1 MDTEFIGEHQVPPV
15 RAILPDLKDKVVLI
29 TGASTGI
36 GAAAALAFGRNGAKV
51 VINYR
56 SSHAEA
62 EQVAAEIEK
71 LGGTALLAQGDVTEP
86 DAAGRLVARTVSA
99 FGRLDV
105 LINNAGALIRRSP
118 VPEYTDEYL
127 DALLDL
133 NVKPVVRFVREGAV
147 QMRKQGGGVIIN
159 LSSIA
164 ARHGGGPGSVL
175 YAAAKG
181 FVAVATR
188 GWAKE
193 LARDRIRVNAVSP
206 GVILTPFHE
215 RYSTAEQ
222 LAAMQA
228 TVPMGRLGLAEECV
242 GAFLYLASEQMSGYV
257 TGQMLEV
264 NGGQY
269 MP

>member
-1 MDTEFIGEHQVPPV
+1 MNRPRGSPKQLGGEAVLVQ
-15 RAILPDLKDKVVLI
+15 KDVVLP
-29 TGASTGI
+29 
-36 GAAAALAFGRNGAKV
+36 
-51 VINYR
+51 
-56 SSHAEA
+56 EA
-62 EQVAAEIEK
+62 P
-71 LGGTALLAQGDVTEP
+71 AQIL
-86 DAAGRLVARTVSA
+86 RRTVEA

-105 LINNAGALIRRSP
+105 LINNAGALIRRTP
-118 VPEYTDEYL
+118 VADYTDEYL

-133 NVKPVVRFVREGAV
+133 NVKQIVRLVREGVV
-147 QMRKQGGGVIIN
+147 QMRAQGGGGSIIN

-175 YAAAKG
+175 YAATKG
-181 FVAVATR
+181 FVATATR

-193 LARDRIRVNAVSP
+193 LVKDRIRVNAVSP
-206 GVILTPFHE
+206 GVIMTPFHE

-222 LAAMQA
+222 LAAMQK
-228 TVPMGRLGLAEECV
+228 TIPMDRLGTADECV
-242 GAFLYLASEQMSGYV
+242 GAFLYLASERMSGYV